1 MDLSNRIDA
10 ALSLHVRRIADKTR
24 DLKLDG
30 KARDPVARI
39 AALEKQLDA
48 LLQAQPAQL
57 LAAVLAAVAEGV
69 EPGGPPVALDP
80 HHVDVL
86 AAYDRLCK
94 QVLGVAEQ
102 RLGKLPA
109 SAGHALA
116 ASRQRLKKGA
126 REGRAQLEQRL
137 ERHSATVRKAGAE
150 RREAVRAAV
159 AAERLAEQ
167 TTRRRARALWIG
179 ALSVL
184 LGSALILWLRR

>member
-1 MDLSNRIDA
+1 MDLPNRIDA
-10 ALSLHVRRIADKTR
+10 ALSLQVRRIVDKTR

-57 LAAVLAAVAEGV
+57 LTAVLAAVGEGAA
-69 EPGGPPVALDP
+69 PGAPPVALDP

-94 QVLGVAEQ
+94 QLLGVSEQ

-109 SAGHALA
+109 SAGPALA
-116 ASRQRLKKGA
+116 SSRQRLKKTA

-150 RREAVRAAV
+150 RRDAVRAAV
-159 AAERLAEQ
+159 AAGLRAEQ
-167 TTRRRARALWIG
+167 AARRRARALWIG

-184 LGSALILWLRR
+184 LGTALILWLRR